1 MSAHTSPHVYSVYEV
16 DFHRLA
22 ERFQMTGGYIK
33 NAAMRAAYL
42 AATSEHKVIS
52 QAVLEK
58 AAALEWEEMG
68 KL

>member
-1 MSAHTSPHVYSVYEV
+1 MIPVTAPVGADV
-16 DFHRLA
+16 DFRALA

-42 AATSEHKVIS
+42 AATSTSKVIS
-52 QAVLEK
+52 QALLEK

>member
-1 MSAHTSPHVYSVYEV
+1 
-16 DFHRLA
+16 
-22 ERFQMTGGYIK
+22 MTGGYIK

-42 AATSEHKVIS
+42 AATSEHKIIS